1 MISKRRLALALV
13 AAPLCVFGCGNSGSG
28 RNGGAT
34 GGTTTSGGATTAGGT
49 TSAGATNA
57 AGTITVG
64 GSTGV
69 AGSAAAGGATGAA
82 GTTSSDSST
91 SAGGTGGGTTNPG
104 GADPAGGATSV
115 GGTTG
120 IGGTTRT
127 GGAGTAGSAPGGAAI
142 GGTTRTG
149 GAGTAGAAS
158 GGVATGGAAISGTTT
173 GGAGGVAAGGATG
186 TGGMATGGVVGGT
199 PASGKREMES
209 LDRGVIAINQGGGKV
224 YVGWRMFGLDPG
236 SIAFNVYRSAAGAAA
251 VKLNTSPITATT
263 DYVDTGADVTKS
275 NAYSVAAVVGGVEQ
289 AASAAYTLPTN
300 APAQQY
306 LSIPLRDGGLNY
318 AQANV
323 GDLDGDGQY
332 ELVVKWSQSANV
344 DPGSHTTATAV
355 VYVDAYKLNGTFL
368 WRVDLGWNLESGS
381 DFTPLLVYDVDG
393 DGKAEVITKTA
404 EGTKDGTGV
413 TIGDTDGDGKT
424 DYRNSDGRVLSGPE
438 FMSVFR
444 GTDGKELAR
453 TNWIARGSVSDW
465 GDSTG
470 NRSCRH
476 QMGIAYLDGAHPSII
491 MSRGVYA
498 YQVVQ
503 AWDFR
508 SGALSK
514 LWAWDNGGKGQ
525 SGEWYSSAQ
534 CLRMGDANGDGYDEI
549 LKGPLALDHTG
560 KTLWDE
566 KLIKG
571 HGDYFHIGIL
581 NPARSGLQIFRV
593 LEAAQA
599 NGVAML
605 DAATG
610 TVLWGKTIA
619 GDASRGYSS
628 HIDSRQKG
636 AQCWA
641 GQIDNDLLNYD
652 GSVLCSGTSPSN
664 GDHWAP
670 LWWEG
675 GLTRSITDE
684 FSGNDGVHINRWNGA
699 TCSLTELM
707 KTGSGTRITQT
718 IADILGDWREE
729 LVIGLP
735 NEVRVYTTTIPA
747 GNRLYT
753 LMHNPLYRLNVGQ
766 SAQRNFG
773 TSLPDYYLGTGMTTP
788 PAPDI
793 KYVGPP
799 H

>member
-1 MISKRRLALALV
+1 MTST
-13 AAPLCVFGCGNSGSG
+13 
-28 RNGGAT
+28 GGAT
-34 GGTTTSGGATTAGGT
+34 GTGGVT
-49 TSAGATNA
+49 
-57 AGTITVG
+57 
-64 GSTGV
+64 
-69 AGSAAAGGATGAA
+69 
-82 GTTSSDSST
+82 
-91 SAGGTGGGTTNPG
+91 GTGG
-104 GADPAGGATSV
+104 AISV

-120 IGGTTRT
+120 PGGAATTGGAATGGVATGGSSAGGANTGGVGAGGAATGGATRTGGVGTGGAGTGGATRTGGAATGGAGTGGAGTGGAGTGGATRT
-127 GGAGTAGSAPGGAAI
+127 GGAGTGGA
-142 GGTTRTG
+142 GTG
-149 GAGTAGAAS
+149 GAGTGGAGT
-158 GGVATGGAAISGTTT
+158 GGVGTGGAGT
-173 GGAGGVAAGGATG
+173 GGAGGASTV
-186 TGGMATGGVVGGT
+186 
-199 PASGKREMES
+199 ASGKREMES
-209 LDRGVIAINQGGGKV
+209 VDRGVIAMNQGGGKV

-236 SIAFNVYRSAAGAAA
+236 SIGFNVYRSTAGAAA

-275 NAYSVAAVVGGVEQ
+275 NAYHVAPVIGGAEQ
-289 AASAAYTLPTN
+289 DASAAYTLPAN
-300 APAQQY
+300 APAQQF

-318 AQANV
+318 SQANV

-332 ELVVKWSQSANV
+332 ELVVKWSKSANV
-344 DPGSHTTATAV
+344 DPGSHTTATAT
-355 VYVDAYKLNGTFL
+355 VYVDAYKLDGSFL

-393 DGKAEVITKTA
+393 DGKAEVITKTS
-404 EGTKDGTGV
+404 EGTTDGTGV

-438 FMSVFR
+438 FMSIYR
-444 GTDGKELAR
+444 GTDGKELIR
-453 TNWIARGSVSDW
+453 TNWIARGTVSDW

-470 NRSCRH
+470 NRSCRQ

-503 AWDFR
+503 AWDYR
-508 SGALSK
+508 GGALSK

-534 CLRMGDANGDGYDEI
+534 CLRMGDANGDGYDEV

-571 HGDYFHIGIL
+571 HGDFFHIGIL
-581 NPARSGLQIFRV
+581 NPARSGLQIFRI
-593 LEAAQA
+593 LEAAQD

-619 GDASRGYSS
+619 GDASRGYSA
-628 HIDSRQKG
+628 HIDARYKG

-641 GQIDNDLLNYD
+641 GQINDDLLNYD
-652 GSVLCSGTSPSN
+652 GSVICNGTSPSK

-670 LWWEG
+670 IWWEG
-675 GLTRSITDE
+675 GVTRSITSE
-684 FSGNDGVHINRWNGA
+684 FSGNDGVHIYQWNGA
-699 TCSLTELM
+699 SCSLTELM

-735 NEVRVYTTTIPA
+735 NEVRVYSTTIPA
-747 GNRLYT
+747 TNRLYT
-753 LMHNPLYRLNVGQ
+753 LMHNPMYRLNVGQ

-788 PAPDI
+788 PTPDI

>member
-1 MISKRRLALALV
+1 V
-13 AAPLCVFGCGNSGSG
+13 N

-34 GGTTTSGGATTAGGT
+34 
-49 TSAGATNA
+49 N
-57 AGTITVG
+57 
-64 GSTGV
+64 
-69 AGSAAAGGATGAA
+69 AGGATGVGGAISTGGVTATGGAATGGLATGGVATGGMATGGASTGGAATGGVASGGVAA
-82 GTTSSDSST
+82 GGAIRTGG
-91 SAGGTGGGTTNPG
+91 AGTGGVGTG
-104 GADPAGGATSV
+104 GAGTGGV
-115 GGTTG
+115 
-120 IGGTTRT
+120 TRT
-127 GGAGTAGSAPGGAAI
+127 GGAGTGGAAA
-142 GGTTRTG
+142 GGTGTGGVATGGTGAGGVATGGVTRTG
-149 GAGTAGAAS
+149 GAGT
-158 GGVATGGAAISGTTT
+158 
-173 GGAGGVAAGGATG
+173 GGAGGVGAGGA
-186 TGGMATGGVVGGT
+186 ATGGVGAGGAGGAST
-199 PASGKREMES
+199 VVSGKREMES
-209 LDRGVIAINQGGGKV
+209 LDRGVIAISQGGGKV

-236 SIAFNVYRSAAGAAA
+236 SIGFNLYRSTAGAAA
-251 VKLNTSPITATT
+251 VKLNASPITATT

-275 NAYSVAAVVGGVEQ
+275 NAYHVVPVVAGAEQ
-289 AASAAYTLPTN
+289 DASAAYTLSAN
-300 APAQQY
+300 ASAQQF

-318 AQANV
+318 SQANV

-332 ELVVKWSQSANV
+332 EVVVKWSKSANV
-344 DPGSHTTATAV
+344 DPGSHTTATAT
-355 VYVDAYKLNGTFL
+355 VYVDAYKLDGSFL

-393 DGKAEVITKTA
+393 DGKAEVITKTS
-404 EGTKDGTGV
+404 EGTTDGTGV

-438 FMSVFR
+438 FMSIYR
-444 GTDGKELAR
+444 GTDGKELIR
-453 TNWIARGSVSDW
+453 TNWIPRGGVSDW

-470 NRSCRH
+470 NRSCRQ

-503 AWDFR
+503 AWDYR
-508 SGALSK
+508 GGALSK

-534 CLRMGDANGDGYDEI
+534 CLRMGDANGDGYDEV
-549 LKGPLALDHTG
+549 LKGPLALDRTG
-560 KTLWDE
+560 KILWDE

-571 HGDYFHIGIL
+571 HGDFFHIGIL

-593 LEAAQA
+593 LEAAQD

-619 GDASRGYSS
+619 GDASRGYAS

-641 GQIDNDLLNYD
+641 GQINNDLLNYD
-652 GSVLCSGTSPSN
+652 GSVLCNGTSPSN

-670 LWWEG
+670 IWWEG

-699 TCSLTELM
+699 SCSLTELM

-735 NEVRVYTTTIPA
+735 NESRVYTTTIPA
-747 GNRLYT
+747 ANRLYT
-753 LMHNPLYRLNVGQ
+753 LMHNPMYRLNVGQ

-793 KYVGPP
+793 RYVGPP

>member
-1 MISKRRLALALV
+1 MISKQRLALALV
-13 AAPLCVFGCGNSGSG
+13 AAPLCLFGCGNSGSG
-28 RNGGAT
+28 RNSGAT
-34 GGTTTSGGATTAGGT
+34 GGATTSGGTTMAGGT
-49 TSAGATNA
+49 TSAGGATIAGGTTSA
-57 AGTITVG
+57 AGTTTAG
-64 GSTGV
+64 GTTGV
-69 AGSAAAGGATGAA
+69 AGSASVGGTAGAA
-82 GTTSSDSST
+82 GTTGANGST
-91 SAGGTGGGTTNPG
+91 STGGATTGGGTTSSG
-104 GADPAGGATSV
+104 GTGPAGGTTAA
-115 GGTTG
+115 GGTTNM
-120 IGGTTRT
+120 
-127 GGAGTAGSAPGGAAI
+127 GS
-142 GGTTRTG
+142 TTRTG

-158 GGVATGGAAISGTTT
+158 GGASIGGVTRTGGVGTATGGAPAGGAATGGVATGGVTS
-173 GGAGGVAAGGATG
+173 

-275 NAYSVAAVVGGVEQ
+275 NAYSVAAVVGGAEQ
-289 AASAAYTLPTN
+289 AASAAYTLPAN

-470 NRSCRH
+470 NRSCRQ

-503 AWDFR
+503 AWDYR
-508 SGALSK
+508 GGALSK

-534 CLRMGDANGDGYDEI
+534 CLRMGDANGDGYDEV

-560 KTLWDE
+560 KTLWDQ

-628 HIDSRQKG
+628 HITHARKAPS
-636 AQCWA
+636 A
-641 GQIDNDLLNYD
+641 G
-652 GSVLCSGTSPSN
+652 
-664 GDHWAP
+664 
-670 LWWEG
+670 
-675 GLTRSITDE
+675 
-684 FSGNDGVHINRWNGA
+684 
-699 TCSLTELM
+699 
-707 KTGSGTRITQT
+707 
-718 IADILGDWREE
+718 
-729 LVIGLP
+729 
-735 NEVRVYTTTIPA
+735 
-747 GNRLYT
+747 
-753 LMHNPLYRLNVGQ
+753 
-766 SAQRNFG
+766 
-773 TSLPDYYLGTGMTTP
+773 PDKSTMT
-788 PAPDI
+788 
-793 KYVGPP
+793 Y
-799 H
+799 

>member
-1 MISKRRLALALV
+1 
-13 AAPLCVFGCGNSGSG
+13 
-28 RNGGAT
+28 
-34 GGTTTSGGATTAGGT
+34 
-49 TSAGATNA
+49 
-57 AGTITVG
+57 
-64 GSTGV
+64 
-69 AGSAAAGGATGAA
+69 
-82 GTTSSDSST
+82 
-91 SAGGTGGGTTNPG
+91 
-104 GADPAGGATSV
+104 
-115 GGTTG
+115 
-120 IGGTTRT
+120 
-127 GGAGTAGSAPGGAAI
+127 
-142 GGTTRTG
+142 
-149 GAGTAGAAS
+149 
-158 GGVATGGAAISGTTT
+158 
-173 GGAGGVAAGGATG
+173 
-186 TGGMATGGVVGGT
+186 
-199 PASGKREMES
+199 
-209 LDRGVIAINQGGGKV
+209 
-224 YVGWRMFGLDPG
+224 
-236 SIAFNVYRSAAGAAA
+236 
-251 VKLNTSPITATT
+251 
-263 DYVDTGADVTKS
+263 
-275 NAYSVAAVVGGVEQ
+275 
-289 AASAAYTLPTN
+289 
-300 APAQQY
+300 
-306 LSIPLRDGGLNY
+306 
-318 AQANV
+318 
-323 GDLDGDGQY
+323 
-332 ELVVKWSQSANV
+332 LVVKWSKSANV
-344 DPGSHTTATAV
+344 DPGSHTTATAT
-355 VYVDAYKLNGTFL
+355 VYVDAYKLDGTFL

-404 EGTKDGTGV
+404 EGTVDGTGV

-438 FMSVFR
+438 FISIYR
-444 GTDGKELAR
+444 GSDGKELTR

-470 NRSCRH
+470 NRSCRQ

-503 AWDFR
+503 AWDYR
-508 SGALSK
+508 NATLSK

-534 CLRMGDANGDGYDEI
+534 CLRMGDANGDGYDEV

-581 NPARSGLQIFRV
+581 NPARSGLQIFRI
-593 LEAAQA
+593 LEAAQD

-641 GQIDNDLLNYD
+641 GQINDDLLNYD
-652 GSVLCSGTSPSN
+652 GSVICNGTSPSK

-670 LWWEG
+670 IWWEG

-684 FSGNDGVHINRWNGA
+684 FSGNDGVHINHWNGA
-699 TCSLTELM
+699 SCSLTELM

-735 NEVRVYTTTIPA
+735 NEIRVYTTTIPA

-753 LMHNPLYRLNVGQ
+753 LMHNPMYRVNVGQ

-773 TSLPDYYLGTGMTTP
+773 TALPDYYLGTGMTTP

>member
-1 MISKRRLALALV
+1 MTDTS
-13 AAPLCVFGCGNSGSG
+13 ST
-28 RNGGAT
+28 GGATRAGAATET
-34 GGTTTSGGATTAGGT
+34 GGTTDTGGTPGTTRAGGT
-49 TSAGATNA
+49 TTGSLTSTAGAT
-57 AGTITVG
+57 
-64 GSTGV
+64 
-69 AGSAAAGGATGAA
+69 SA
-82 GTTSSDSST
+82 
-91 SAGGTGGGTTNPG
+91 
-104 GADPAGGATSV
+104 
-115 GGTTG
+115 
-120 IGGTTRT
+120 GGTTRT
-127 GGAGTAGSAPGGAAI
+127 GGATSVGGATRTGGAGMGGLTTGGAGTGGATTGGAGP

-149 GAGTAGAAS
+149 GAATGGLTITGGA
-158 GGVATGGAAISGTTT
+158 ATGGA
-173 GGAGGVAAGGATG
+173 
-186 TGGMATGGVVGGT
+186 MGGT

-236 SIAFNVYRSAAGAAA
+236 SIAFNVYRATAGAAA
-251 VKLNTSPITATT
+251 VKLNASPITSTT
-263 DYVDTGADVTKS
+263 DYVDSGADVTKS
-275 NAYSVAAVVGGVEQ
+275 NAYHVVPVVGGAEQ
-289 AASAAYTLPTN
+289 DASAAYTLPAN

-306 LSIPLRDGGLNY
+306 LSIPLRDGGLDY

-323 GDLDGDGQY
+323 GDVDGDGQY
-332 ELVVKWSQSANV
+332 EVIVKWSQSALT
-344 DPGSHTTATAV
+344 DPGVHTKATATV
-355 VYVDAYKLNGTFL
+355 FVDAYKLNGSFL
-368 WRVDLGWNLESGS
+368 WRIDLGWNLEPGS
-381 DFTPLLVYDVDG
+381 DFTPVLVWDVDG
-393 DGKAEVITKTA
+393 DGKAEVITKTS

-413 TIGDTDGDGKT
+413 TIGDTDSDGKT
-424 DYRNSDGRVLSGPE
+424 DYRNTDGRVLSGPE

-444 GTDGKELAR
+444 GTDGKELTR
-453 TNWIARGSVSDW
+453 TDWIARGSVSDW

-470 NRSCRH
+470 NRSCRQ

-503 AWDFR
+503 AWDYR
-508 SGALSK
+508 GGALTK

-525 SGEWYSSAQ
+525 SGEWNSSAQ

-549 LKGPLALDHTG
+549 LKGPLALDRTG
-560 KTLWDE
+560 KILWDQ
-566 KLIKG
+566 KLVKG
-571 HGDYFHIGIL
+571 HGDYVHIGVF
-581 NPARSGLQIFRV
+581 NPARTGLQIFRV
-593 LEAAQA
+593 LEAPSA

-619 GDASRGYSS
+619 GDASRGYVS

-641 GQIDNDLLNYD
+641 GQINNDLLNYD
-652 GSVLCSGTSPSN
+652 GSVICSGTSPSN

-670 LWWEG
+670 IWWEAG
-675 GLTRSITDE
+675 MTRSITDE
-684 FSGNDGVHINRWNGA
+684 FSGNDGVHINRWNGSA
-699 TCSLTELM
+699 CSLTELM
-707 KTGSGTRITQT
+707 KTGSGTRNTET

-735 NEVRVYTTTIPA
+735 NEIRVYTTTIPA
-747 GNRLYT
+747 GSRIYT

-766 SAQRNFG
+766 SSQRNFG
-773 TSLPDYYLGTGMTTP
+773 TSHPDFYMGTGMATP

>member
-1 MISKRRLALALV
+1 VTST
-13 AAPLCVFGCGNSGSG
+13 
-28 RNGGAT
+28 GGAT
-34 GGTTTSGGATTAGGT
+34 GTGGVT
-49 TSAGATNA
+49 
-57 AGTITVG
+57 
-64 GSTGV
+64 
-69 AGSAAAGGATGAA
+69 
-82 GTTSSDSST
+82 
-91 SAGGTGGGTTNPG
+91 GTGG
-104 GADPAGGATSV
+104 AISV

-120 IGGTTRT
+120 PGGAATTGGAATGGVATGGSSAGGANTGGVGAGGAATGGATRTGGVGTGGAGTGGATRTGGAATGGAGTGGAGTGGAGTGGATRT
-127 GGAGTAGSAPGGAAI
+127 GGAGTGGA
-142 GGTTRTG
+142 GTG
-149 GAGTAGAAS
+149 GAGTGGAGT
-158 GGVATGGAAISGTTT
+158 GGVGTGGAGT
-173 GGAGGVAAGGATG
+173 GGAGGASTV
-186 TGGMATGGVVGGT
+186 
-199 PASGKREMES
+199 ASGKREMES
-209 LDRGVIAINQGGGKV
+209 VDRGVIAMNQGGGKV

-236 SIAFNVYRSAAGAAA
+236 SIGFNVYRSTAGAAA

-275 NAYSVAAVVGGVEQ
+275 NAYHVAPVIGGAEQ
-289 AASAAYTLPTN
+289 DASAAYTLPAN
-300 APAQQY
+300 APAQQF

-318 AQANV
+318 SQANV

-332 ELVVKWSQSANV
+332 ELVVKWSKSANV
-344 DPGSHTTATAV
+344 DPGSHTTATAT
-355 VYVDAYKLNGTFL
+355 VYVDAYKLDGSFL

-393 DGKAEVITKTA
+393 DGKAEVITKTS
-404 EGTKDGTGV
+404 EGTTDGTGV

-438 FMSVFR
+438 FMSIYR
-444 GTDGKELAR
+444 GTDGKELIR
-453 TNWIARGSVSDW
+453 TNWIARGTVSDW

-470 NRSCRH
+470 NRSCRQ

-503 AWDFR
+503 AWDYR
-508 SGALSK
+508 GGALSK

-534 CLRMGDANGDGYDEI
+534 CLRMGDANGDGYDEV

-571 HGDYFHIGIL
+571 HGDFFHIGIL
-581 NPARSGLQIFRV
+581 NPARSGLQIFRI
-593 LEAAQA
+593 LEAAQD

-619 GDASRGYSS
+619 GDASRGYSA
-628 HIDSRQKG
+628 HIDARYKG

-641 GQIDNDLLNYD
+641 GQINDDLLNYD
-652 GSVLCSGTSPSN
+652 GSVICNGTSPSK

-670 LWWEG
+670 IWWEG
-675 GLTRSITDE
+675 GVTRSITSE
-684 FSGNDGVHINRWNGA
+684 FSGNDGVHIYQWNGA
-699 TCSLTELM
+699 SCSLTELM

-735 NEVRVYTTTIPA
+735 NEVRVYSTTIPA
-747 GNRLYT
+747 TNRLYT
-753 LMHNPLYRLNVGQ
+753 LMHNPMYRLNVGQ

-788 PAPDI
+788 PTPDI

>member
-1 MISKRRLALALV
+1 MS
-13 AAPLCVFGCGNSGSG
+13 APLCLFGCSSGSG
-28 RNGGAT
+28 RNSGAT
-34 GGTTTSGGATTAGGT
+34 GGTTTSGGATTGGGATSAGGTTIAGGTTSAAGTITAGGTIAVAGTTTAGGTTSAAGATIAGGT
-49 TSAGATNA
+49 TSAG
-57 AGTITVG
+57 GTT
-64 GSTGV
+64 T
-69 AGSAAAGGATGAA
+69 AGGT
-82 GTTSSDSST
+82 T
-91 SAGGTGGGTTNPG
+91 SAGGAGPMGGITTAGGTTN
-104 GADPAGGATSV
+104 A
-115 GGTTG
+115 
-120 IGGTTRT
+120 
-127 GGAGTAGSAPGGAAI
+127 

-149 GAGTAGAAS
+149 GAGTAGAATGGGATGGTTRTGGAGTAGAATS
-158 GGVATGGAAISGTTT
+158 GGATGGATSTGLAT
-173 GGAGGVAAGGATG
+173 GGA
-186 TGGMATGGVVGGT
+186 VGGT

-209 LDRGVIAINQGGGKV
+209 LDRGVIAINQSGGKV

-236 SIAFNVYRSAAGAAA
+236 SIAFNVYRSTAGAAA
-251 VKLNTSPITATT
+251 VKLNASPITATT

-275 NAYSVAAVVGGVEQ
+275 NAYHVAPVIGGAEQ
-289 AASAAYTLPTN
+289 AASAAYTLPAN

-318 AQANV
+318 SQANV

-413 TIGDTDGDGKT
+413 TIGDTDSDGKT
-424 DYRNSDGRVLSGPE
+424 DYRNSDGRVLTGPE

-470 NRSCRH
+470 NRSCRQ

-508 SGALSK
+508 GGALAK

-534 CLRMGDANGDGYDEI
+534 CLRMGDANGDGYDEV

-560 KTLWDE
+560 KTLWDQ

-641 GQIDNDLLNYD
+641 GQINNDLLNYD

-670 LWWEG
+670 IWWEG

-684 FSGNDGVHINRWNGA
+684 FSGNDGVHINRWNGSS
-699 TCSLTELM
+699 CSLTELI
-707 KTGSGTRITQT
+707 KTGSGTRLTQT

-735 NEVRVYTTTIPA
+735 NEIRVYTTTIPA

-773 TSLPDYYLGTGMTTP
+773 TGLPDYYLGTGMTTP

>member
-1 MISKRRLALALV
+1 MISCAKRCLTLALI
-13 AAPLCVFGCGNSGSG
+13 AAPLCLFGCSSGAGGAHS
-28 RNGGAT
+28 GAT
-34 GGTTTSGGATTAGGT
+34 GGATDAGVMTNTGGTPTAGGT
-49 TSAGATNA
+49 TGAIDTA
-57 AGTITVG
+57 I
-64 GSTGV
+64 
-69 AGSAAAGGATGAA
+69 AGGATSASVATETGGITDTTRTGGAA
-82 GTTSSDSST
+82 PSGTT
-91 SAGGTGGGTTNPG
+91 SAGGAAGIGGIART
-104 GADPAGGATSV
+104 GGATSV
-115 GGTTG
+115 GGITRTGGAGIGGIATGGGGLGGTVTGGATTG
-120 IGGTTRT
+120 GAGPGGTTRT
-127 GGAGTAGSAPGGAAI
+127 GGAA
-142 GGTTRTG
+142 TG
-149 GAGTAGAAS
+149 GLTS
-158 GGVATGGAAISGTTT
+158 TGGAAT
-173 GGAGGVAAGGATG
+173 GGT
-186 TGGMATGGVVGGT
+186 VGGT

-236 SIAFNVYRSAAGAAA
+236 SIAFNVYRATAGAAA
-251 VKLNTSPITATT
+251 AKLNASPITATT
-263 DYVDTGADVTKS
+263 DYVDSGADVTKS
-275 NAYSVAAVVGGVEQ
+275 NAYHVVPVVGGAEQ
-289 AASAAYTLPTN
+289 DASAAYTLPAN

-306 LSIPLRDGGLNY
+306 LSIPLRDGGLDY

-323 GDLDGDGQY
+323 GDVDGDGQY
-332 ELVVKWSQSANV
+332 EVIVKWSQSALT
-344 DPGSHTTATAV
+344 DPGVHTKATATV
-355 VYVDAYKLNGTFL
+355 FVDAYKLDGSFL
-368 WRVDLGWNLESGS
+368 WRIDLGWNLEPGS
-381 DFTPLLVYDVDG
+381 DFTPVLVWDVDG
-393 DGKAEVITKTA
+393 DGKAEVITKTS

-413 TIGDTDGDGKT
+413 TIGDTDSDGTT

-444 GTDGKELAR
+444 GTDGKELTR

-470 NRSCRH
+470 NRSCRQ

-503 AWDFR
+503 AWDYR
-508 SGALSK
+508 GGALTK

-549 LKGPLALDHTG
+549 LKGPLALDRTG
-560 KTLWDE
+560 KILWDE
-566 KLIKG
+566 KLLKG
-571 HGDYFHIGIL
+571 HGDYVHVGVF
-581 NPARSGLQIFRV
+581 NPARTGLQIFRV
-593 LEAAQA
+593 LEAPSA

-619 GDASRGYSS
+619 GDASRGYVS

-641 GQIDNDLLNYD
+641 GQINNDLLNYD
-652 GSVLCSGTSPSN
+652 GSVICSGTSPSN

-670 LWWEG
+670 IWWEAG
-675 GLTRSITDE
+675 MTRSITDE
-684 FSGNDGVHINRWNGA
+684 FSGNDGVHINHWNGS

-707 KTGSGTRITQT
+707 KTGSGTRNTET

-735 NEVRVYTTTIPA
+735 NEIRVYTTTIPA
-747 GNRLYT
+747 GSRIYT

-766 SAQRNFG
+766 SSQRNFG
-773 TSLPDYYLGTGMTTP
+773 TSHPDFYMGTGMTTP

>member
-1 MISKRRLALALV
+1 MAGGTTSA
-13 AAPLCVFGCGNSGSG
+13 
-28 RNGGAT
+28 GGAT
-34 GGTTTSGGATTAGGT
+34 IAGGTTSAAGTTTAGGTTGVAGSASVGGTAGAAGTTGANGSTSTGGATTGGGTTTSGGTGPAGGTTAAGGT
-49 TSAGATNA
+49 TSM
-57 AGTITVG
+57 
-64 GSTGV
+64 GS
-69 AGSAAAGGATGAA
+69 
-82 GTTSSDSST
+82 
-91 SAGGTGGGTTNPG
+91 
-104 GADPAGGATSV
+104 
-115 GGTTG
+115 
-120 IGGTTRT
+120 
-127 GGAGTAGSAPGGAAI
+127 
-142 GGTTRTG
+142 TTRTG

-158 GGVATGGAAISGTTT
+158 GGASIGGVTRTGGVGTAGTATGGAPA
-173 GGAGGVAAGGATG
+173 GGAATGGVATGGATG

-275 NAYSVAAVVGGVEQ
+275 NAYSVAAVVGGAEQ
-289 AASAAYTLPTN
+289 AASAAYTLPAN

-470 NRSCRH
+470 NRSCRQ

-503 AWDFR
+503 AWDYR
-508 SGALSK
+508 GGALSK

-534 CLRMGDANGDGYDEI
+534 CLRMGDANGDGYDEV

-560 KTLWDE
+560 KTLWDQ

-652 GSVLCSGTSPSN
+652 GSVLCNGTSPSN

-670 LWWEG
+670 IWWEG

-684 FSGNDGVHINRWNGA
+684 FSGDDGVHINRWNGA

-735 NEVRVYTTTIPA
+735 NEIRVYSTTIPA

-773 TSLPDYYLGTGMTTP
+773 TGLPDYYLGTGMTTP

>member
-1 MISKRRLALALV
+1 MISCTQRCLALALV
-13 AAPLCVFGCGNSGSG
+13 AAPLCLFGCSGGGSS
-28 RNGGAT
+28 RSSGAT
-34 GGTTTSGGATTAGGT
+34 GSTTASGGTTVGGGAISAAGTTIGGSTSAAGTATIGGSTSAAGTTTVGGSTSAAGTANSDSSTSTGGATTGGGTTSAGGTGLAGGT
-49 TSAGATNA
+49 TSAG
-57 AGTITVG
+57 G
-64 GSTGV
+64 
-69 AGSAAAGGATGAA
+69 
-82 GTTSSDSST
+82 TSS
-91 SAGGTGGGTTNPG
+91 A
-104 GADPAGGATSV
+104 
-115 GGTTG
+115 
-120 IGGTTRT
+120 TRT
-127 GGAGTAGSAPGGAAI
+127 GGAGTAGVATGASV

-149 GAGTAGAAS
+149 GAGTAGAATSATTAGGGTS
-158 GGVATGGAAISGTTT
+158 GGATSTGGATGGAT
-173 GGAGGVAAGGATG
+173 
-186 TGGMATGGVVGGT
+186 GGT

-224 YVGWRMFGLDPG
+224 YIGWRMFGLDSG
-236 SIAFNVYRSAAGAAA
+236 SIAFNVYRSTAGAAA
-251 VKLNTSPITATT
+251 VKLNSSPITATT
-263 DYVDTGADVTKS
+263 DYVDTGADATKS
-275 NAYSVAAVVGGVEQ
+275 NAYYVTAVVGGTEQ
-289 AASAAYTLPTN
+289 APSAAYTLPAN

-318 AQANV
+318 SQANV

-381 DFTPLLVYDVDG
+381 DFTPVLVYDVDG

-424 DYRNSDGRVLSGPE
+424 NYRNSDGRVLTGPE

-453 TNWIARGSVSDW
+453 TDWIARGSVSDW

-534 CLRMGDANGDGYDEI
+534 CLRMGDANGDGYDEV

-571 HGDYFHIGIL
+571 HGDYFHIGVL
-581 NPARSGLQIFRV
+581 NPARSGLQIFRI

-641 GQIDNDLLNYD
+641 GQINDDLLNYD
-652 GSVLCSGTSPSN
+652 GSVLCNGTSPSK

-670 LWWEG
+670 IWWEG

-684 FSGNDGVHINRWNGA
+684 FSGNDGVHINQWNGA
-699 TCSLTELM
+699 SCSLTELM

-735 NEVRVYTTTIPA
+735 TEVRVYTTTIPA

-753 LMHNPLYRLNVGQ
+753 LMHNPMYRVNVGQ

>member
-1 MISKRRLALALV
+1 MTSRPKQCLAFALM
-13 AAPLCVFGCGNSGSG
+13 AGPLCLFGCGNGGSG
-28 RNGGAT
+28 KDSGET
-34 GGTTTSGGATTAGGT
+34 GGTTTI
-49 TSAGATNA
+49 AGA
-57 AGTITVG
+57 I
-64 GSTGV
+64 GS
-69 AGSAAAGGATGAA
+69 
-82 GTTSSDSST
+82 
-91 SAGGTGGGTTNPG
+91 
-104 GADPAGGATSV
+104 

-120 IGGTTRT
+120 SGGAASKGGAIGTAGSTAAGGGTATDGSTASGGITATSGSTATSGAIANGGTTRT
-127 GGAGTAGSAPGGAAI
+127 GGAPNTGGATGMGGTTANSGGAGTGGTTSTGGTGAT

-149 GAGTAGAAS
+149 GAMGTGGTNRTGGGSAGGTATGGTS
-158 GGVATGGAAISGTTT
+158 TSGTTSTGGVATGGTA
-173 GGAGGVAAGGATG
+173 
-186 TGGMATGGVVGGT
+186 GGT
-199 PASGKREMES
+199 PASGRREMES
-209 LDRGVIAINQGGGKV
+209 LDRGVVAINQGGGKV
-224 YVGWRMFGLDPG
+224 YVGWRMFGLDPD
-236 SIAFNVYRSAAGAAA
+236 SIAFNVYRSTGGGTA

-263 DYVDTGADVTKS
+263 DYVDAGADVTKS
-275 NAYSVAAVVGGVEQ
+275 NAYSVAPVVGGAEQ
-289 AASAAYTLPTN
+289 AASAAYTLPAN

-318 AQANV
+318 SQANV

-332 ELVVKWSQSANV
+332 ELVVKWSESANV
-344 DPGSHTTATAV
+344 DPGSHTTATAIV
-355 VYVDAYKLNGTFL
+355 HVDAYKLDGAFL

-438 FMSVFR
+438 FMSIFQ
-444 GTDGKELAR
+444 GTDGKEVAR

-470 NRSCRH
+470 NRSCRN
-476 QMGIAYLDGAHPSII
+476 QMGIAYFDGAHPSII

-503 AWDFR
+503 AWDYR
-508 SGALSK
+508 GGALSK

-534 CLRMGDANGDGYDEI
+534 CLRMGDANGDGYDEV
-549 LKGPLALDHTG
+549 LKGPLTLDRTG
-560 KTLWDE
+560 KILWDQ

-571 HGDYFHIGIL
+571 HGDFVHIGVL
-581 NPARSGLQIFRV
+581 NPARSGLQIFRI
-593 LEAAQA
+593 LEAAQD

-619 GDASRGYSS
+619 GDASRGYAS

-641 GQIDNDLLNYD
+641 GQINDDLLNYD
-652 GSVLCSGTSPSN
+652 GSVICNGTSPSK

-670 LWWEG
+670 IWWEG

-699 TCSLTELM
+699 SCSLTELM

-729 LVIGLP
+729 LVIALP

-747 GNRLYT
+747 SNRLYT

-773 TSLPDYYLGTGMTTP
+773 TSLPDYYLGTGMSTP

>member
-1 MISKRRLALALV
+1 M
-13 AAPLCVFGCGNSGSG
+13 
-28 RNGGAT
+28 AT
-34 GGTTTSGGATTAGGT
+34 GGSADTGGVMATGGVMETGGAAGDGPATGGILSAGGILSSGGAGAGGV
-49 TSAGATNA
+49 AT
-57 AGTITVG
+57 G
-64 GSTGV
+64 GV
-69 AGSAAAGGATGAA
+69 ATGGA
-82 GTTSSDSST
+82 
-91 SAGGTGGGTTNPG
+91 
-104 GADPAGGATSV
+104 
-115 GGTTG
+115 
-120 IGGTTRT
+120 TRT
-127 GGAGTAGSAPGGAAI
+127 GGAGAAASGGVGAGGVN
-142 GGTTRTG
+142 RTG
-149 GAGTAGAAS
+149 GAATGGAGS
-158 GGVATGGAAISGTTT
+158 GGVATGGAAT
-173 GGAGGVAAGGATG
+173 GGAATGGAAGGTVTA
-186 TGGMATGGVVGGT
+186 
-199 PASGKREMES
+199 GKREMES

-236 SIAFNVYRSAAGAAA
+236 SIAFNVYRTTAGAAA
-251 VKLNTSPITATT
+251 VKLNASPITATT
-263 DYVDTGADVTKS
+263 DYADSSADVTKS
-275 NAYSVAAVVGGVEQ
+275 NAYHVTAVIGGAEQ
-289 AASAAYTLPTN
+289 APSAAYTLAAN
-300 APAQQY
+300 APAEQY

-318 AQANV
+318 SQANV
-323 GDLDGDGQY
+323 GDVDGDGQY
-332 ELVVKWSQSANV
+332 ELIVKWSQSANT
-344 DPGSHTTATAV
+344 DPGAHTKPTATV
-355 VYVDAYKLNGTFL
+355 FVDAYKLDGTFL

-393 DGKAEVITKTA
+393 DGKAEVITKTS

-444 GTDGKELAR
+444 GTDGKELTR

-470 NRSCRH
+470 NRSCRT

-491 MSRGVYA
+491 MARGVYA

-508 SGALSK
+508 GGALTK

-534 CLRMGDANGDGYDEI
+534 CLRMGDANGDGFDEV
-549 LKGPLALDHTG
+549 LKGPLAIDHAG
-560 KTLWDE
+560 KTLWDQ

-581 NPARSGLQIFRV
+581 NPARKGLQIFRV
-593 LEAAQA
+593 LEAAQD

-619 GDASRGYSS
+619 GDASRGYSA

-641 GQIDNDLLNYD
+641 GQINNDLLNFD
-652 GSVLCSGTSPSN
+652 GTVLCNGTSPSN

-670 LWWEG
+670 IWWEG

-684 FSGNDGVHINRWNGA
+684 FSGDDGVHINKWNGA
-699 TCSLTELM
+699 SCSLTELM

-735 NEVRVYTTTIPA
+735 KEVRVYSTTIPA

-773 TSLPDYYLGTGMTTP
+773 TGLPDYYLGTGMTTP

>member
-1 MISKRRLALALV
+1 MMSCSKRRLALALV

-28 RNGGAT
+28 RNSGAT
-34 GGTTTSGGATTAGGT
+34 GGTTTSGGTATAGGT

-64 GSTGV
+64 GTTGV

-91 SAGGTGGGTTNPG
+91 SAGGTGGGTTG
-104 GADPAGGATSV
+104 GTGPAGGATSV
-115 GGTTG
+115 GGTTV

-127 GGAGTAGSAPGGAAI
+127 GGAGTAGSASGGAAI

-158 GGVATGGAAISGTTT
+158 GGVATGGAAIGGTTT
-173 GGAGGVAAGGATG
+173 GGAGGVATGGATG
-186 TGGMATGGVVGGT
+186 TGGMSTGGAVGGT

-263 DYVDTGADVTKS
+263 DYVDAGADVTKS
-275 NAYSVAAVVGGVEQ
+275 NAYSVAAVVGGAEQ
-289 AASAAYTLPTN
+289 AASATYTLAAN

-470 NRSCRH
+470 NRSCRQ

-534 CLRMGDANGDGYDEI
+534 CLRMGDANGDGYDEV

-560 KTLWDE
+560 KTLWDQ

-652 GSVLCSGTSPSN
+652 GSVLCNGTSPSN

-670 LWWEG
+670 IWWEG

-773 TSLPDYYLGTGMTTP
+773 TGLPDYYLGTGMTTP

-799 H
+799 R

>member
-1 MISKRRLALALV
+1 
-13 AAPLCVFGCGNSGSG
+13 
-28 RNGGAT
+28 
-34 GGTTTSGGATTAGGT
+34 
-49 TSAGATNA
+49 
-57 AGTITVG
+57 
-64 GSTGV
+64 
-69 AGSAAAGGATGAA
+69 
-82 GTTSSDSST
+82 
-91 SAGGTGGGTTNPG
+91 
-104 GADPAGGATSV
+104 
-115 GGTTG
+115 
-120 IGGTTRT
+120 
-127 GGAGTAGSAPGGAAI
+127 
-142 GGTTRTG
+142 
-149 GAGTAGAAS
+149 
-158 GGVATGGAAISGTTT
+158 
-173 GGAGGVAAGGATG
+173 
-186 TGGMATGGVVGGT
+186 
-199 PASGKREMES
+199 MES

-236 SIAFNVYRSAAGAAA
+236 SIGFNVYRATAGAAA
-251 VKLNTSPITATT
+251 VKLNASPITATT
-263 DYVDTGADVTKS
+263 DYVDSGADVTKS
-275 NAYSVAAVVGGVEQ
+275 NAYHVAPVVGGVEQ
-289 AASAAYTLPTN
+289 DASAAYTLPAN

-306 LSIPLRDGGLNY
+306 LSVPLRDGGLNY

-332 ELVVKWSQSANV
+332 ELVVKWSKSANV
-344 DPGSHTTATAV
+344 DPGSHTTATAT
-355 VYVDAYKLNGTFL
+355 VYVDAYKLDGSFL

-393 DGKAEVITKTA
+393 DGNAEVITKTA
-404 EGTKDGTGV
+404 EGTIDGTGV

-438 FMSVFR
+438 FMSIYR
-444 GTDGKELAR
+444 GTDGKELIR

-470 NRSCRH
+470 NRSCRQ

-503 AWDFR
+503 AWDYR
-508 SGALSK
+508 GGALSK

-581 NPARSGLQIFRV
+581 TPARSGLQIFRI
-593 LEAAQA
+593 LEAAQD

-619 GDASRGYSS
+619 GDASRGYAS

-641 GQIDNDLLNYD
+641 GQINDDLLNYD
-652 GSVLCSGTSPSN
+652 GTVICNGTSPSK

-670 LWWEG
+670 IWWEG
-675 GLTRSITDE
+675 GFTRSITDE
-684 FSGNDGVHINRWNGA
+684 FSGNDGVHINQWNGA
-699 TCSLTELM
+699 SCSLTELM

-735 NEVRVYTTTIPA
+735 NEIRVYTTTIPA
-747 GNRLYT
+747 TGRLYT
-753 LMHNPLYRLNVGQ
+753 LMHNPMYRLNVGQ

-773 TSLPDYYLGTGMTTP
+773 TSLPDYYLGTGMSTP

>member
-1 MISKRRLALALV
+1 M
-13 AAPLCVFGCGNSGSG
+13 
-28 RNGGAT
+28 
-34 GGTTTSGGATTAGGT
+34 
-49 TSAGATNA
+49 
-57 AGTITVG
+57 
-64 GSTGV
+64 
-69 AGSAAAGGATGAA
+69 
-82 GTTSSDSST
+82 
-91 SAGGTGGGTTNPG
+91 
-104 GADPAGGATSV
+104 
-115 GGTTG
+115 
-120 IGGTTRT
+120 TRT
-127 GGAGTAGSAPGGAAI
+127 GGATDAGGTIGAGGVISTGGATGTGGATATGGSATGGTATGGARI
-142 GGTTRTG
+142 GGATTGGVAATGGTATGGVIRTG
-149 GAGTAGAAS
+149 GTGT
-158 GGVATGGAAISGTTT
+158 GGVATGGAGAGGATRTGGANSGGVGAGGSVTGGAGVGGAATGGTGAGGSVTGGSATGGSATGGATRAGGTNAGGLATGGAGT
-173 GGAGGVAAGGATG
+173 GGAGGASTV
-186 TGGMATGGVVGGT
+186 
-199 PASGKREMES
+199 ASGKREMES

-236 SIAFNVYRSAAGAAA
+236 SIGFNVYRATAGAAA
-251 VKLNTSPITATT
+251 VKLNTLPITATT
-263 DYVDTGADVTKS
+263 DYVDSGADVTKS
-275 NAYSVAAVVGGVEQ
+275 NAYQVAPVVGGVEQ
-289 AASAAYTLPTN
+289 DASAAYTLPAN

-332 ELVVKWSQSANV
+332 ELVVKWSKSANV
-344 DPGSHTTATAV
+344 DPGSHTTATAT

-404 EGTKDGTGV
+404 EGTIDGTGV

-438 FMSVFR
+438 FMSIYR
-444 GTDGKELAR
+444 GTDGKELIR

-470 NRSCRH
+470 NRSCRQ

-503 AWDFR
+503 AWDYR
-508 SGALSK
+508 GGALSK

-534 CLRMGDANGDGYDEI
+534 CLRMGDANGDGYDEV

-571 HGDYFHIGIL
+571 HGDFFHIGIL

-593 LEAAQA
+593 LEAAQD

-619 GDASRGYSS
+619 GDASRGYAS

-641 GQIDNDLLNYD
+641 GQINDDLLNYD
-652 GSVLCSGTSPSN
+652 GTVICNGTSPSK

-670 LWWEG
+670 IWWEG
-675 GLTRSITDE
+675 GMTRSITDE

-699 TCSLTELM
+699 SCSLTELM

-735 NEVRVYTTTIPA
+735 NEIRVYTTTIPA
-747 GNRLYT
+747 TGRLYT
-753 LMHNPLYRLNVGQ
+753 LMHNPMYRLNVGQ

-773 TSLPDYYLGTGMTTP
+773 TSLPDYYLGTGMSTP

>member
-1 MISKRRLALALV
+1 MTGGVTSGGVPIAGGVTSAGATSAGGITGAGATSAGGITDAGGALAAGG
-13 AAPLCVFGCGNSGSG
+13 AARTGGVIGTGGVVNTGGLGTGGLGAGGLPTGGAGMGGATRTGGVGAGGAGLGGTSTGGAVRSGGAGIGGAAMGGAGSG
-28 RNGGAT
+28 GLAAGGSGAGGVGTGGVAKGGAGAGGAT
-34 GGTTTSGGATTAGGT
+34 GGT
-49 TSAGATNA
+49 
-57 AGTITVG
+57 IV
-64 GSTGV
+64 
-69 AGSAAAGGATGAA
+69 
-82 GTTSSDSST
+82 
-91 SAGGTGGGTTNPG
+91 
-104 GADPAGGATSV
+104 
-115 GGTTG
+115 
-120 IGGTTRT
+120 
-127 GGAGTAGSAPGGAAI
+127 
-142 GGTTRTG
+142 
-149 GAGTAGAAS
+149 
-158 GGVATGGAAISGTTT
+158 
-173 GGAGGVAAGGATG
+173 
-186 TGGMATGGVVGGT
+186 
-199 PASGKREMES
+199 SGKREMES
-209 LDRGVIAINQGGGKV
+209 LDRGVIAINQGGGKI
-224 YVGWRMFGLDPG
+224 YVGWRLFGLDPG
-236 SIAFNVYRSAAGAAA
+236 SVGFNVYRSTAGAAA
-251 VKLNTSPITATT
+251 VKLNASPITATT
-263 DYVDTGADVTKS
+263 DYVDSGADVSKS
-275 NAYSVAAVVGGVEQ
+275 NAYYVTAVVGGAEQ
-289 AASAAYTLPTN
+289 DPSAAYTLAAN

-306 LSIPLRDGGLNY
+306 LSIPLKDGGLNY

-344 DPGSHTTATAV
+344 DPGSHTTATAIV
-355 VYVDAYKLNGTFL
+355 HVDAYKLDGTFL

-444 GTDGKELAR
+444 GTDGKELIR
-453 TNWIARGSVSDW
+453 TNWIPRGSVSDW

-470 NRSCRH
+470 NRSCRQ

-503 AWDFR
+503 AWDYR
-508 SGALSK
+508 GGALTK

-534 CLRMGDANGDGYDEI
+534 CLRMGDANGDGYDEV
-549 LKGPLALDHTG
+549 LKGPSAIDHTG

-571 HGDYFHIGIL
+571 HGDYFHIGVL
-581 NPARSGLQIFRV
+581 NPARSGLQIFRI
-593 LEAAQA
+593 LEAAQD

-619 GDASRGYSS
+619 GDASRGYAS

-636 AQCWA
+636 VQCWA
-641 GQIDNDLLNYD
+641 GQINDDLLNYD
-652 GSVLCSGTSPSN
+652 GSVICNGTSPSK

-670 LWWEG
+670 IWWESD
-675 GLTRSITDE
+675 LTRSITDE
-684 FSGNDGVHINRWNGA
+684 FSGNDGVHINKWNGA
-699 TCSLTELM
+699 SCSLTELM

-747 GNRLYT
+747 TNRLYT
-753 LMHNPLYRLNVGQ
+753 LMHNPMYRLNVGQ

-788 PAPDI
+788 PTPDI

>member
-1 MISKRRLALALV
+1 M
-13 AAPLCVFGCGNSGSG
+13 
-28 RNGGAT
+28 
-34 GGTTTSGGATTAGGT
+34 
-49 TSAGATNA
+49 
-57 AGTITVG
+57 
-64 GSTGV
+64 
-69 AGSAAAGGATGAA
+69 
-82 GTTSSDSST
+82 
-91 SAGGTGGGTTNPG
+91 
-104 GADPAGGATSV
+104 
-115 GGTTG
+115 
-120 IGGTTRT
+120 TRT
-127 GGAGTAGSAPGGAAI
+127 GGATDAGGTIGAGGVISTGGATGTGGATATGGSATGGTATGGARI
-142 GGTTRTG
+142 GGATTGGVAATGGTATGGVIRTG
-149 GAGTAGAAS
+149 GTGA
-158 GGVATGGAAISGTTT
+158 GGVATGGAGAGGATRTGGANTGGVGAGGSVTGGAGVGGAATGGTGAGGSVTGGSATGGSATGGATRAGGTNTGGVATGGAGT
-173 GGAGGVAAGGATG
+173 GGAGGASTV
-186 TGGMATGGVVGGT
+186 
-199 PASGKREMES
+199 ASGKREMES

-236 SIAFNVYRSAAGAAA
+236 SIGFNVYRATAGAAA
-251 VKLNTSPITATT
+251 VKLNASPITATT
-263 DYVDTGADVTKS
+263 DYVDSGADVTKS
-275 NAYSVAAVVGGVEQ
+275 NAYHVAPVVGGVEQ
-289 AASAAYTLPTN
+289 DASAAYTLPAN

-306 LSIPLRDGGLNY
+306 LSVPLRDGGLNY

-332 ELVVKWSQSANV
+332 ELVVKWSKSANV
-344 DPGSHTTATAV
+344 DPGSHTTATAT
-355 VYVDAYKLNGTFL
+355 VYVDAYKLDGSFL

-393 DGKAEVITKTA
+393 DGKAEVITKTS
-404 EGTKDGTGV
+404 EGTIDGTGV

-438 FMSVFR
+438 FMSIYR
-444 GTDGKELAR
+444 GTDGKELIR

-470 NRSCRH
+470 NRSCRQ

-503 AWDFR
+503 AWDYR
-508 SGALSK
+508 GGALSK

-581 NPARSGLQIFRV
+581 TPARSGLQIFRI
-593 LEAAQA
+593 LEAAQD

-619 GDASRGYSS
+619 GDASRGYAS

-641 GQIDNDLLNYD
+641 GQINDDLLNYD
-652 GSVLCSGTSPSN
+652 GTVICNGTSPSK

-670 LWWEG
+670 IWWEG
-675 GLTRSITDE
+675 GFTRSITDE
-684 FSGNDGVHINRWNGA
+684 FSGNDGVHINQWNGA
-699 TCSLTELM
+699 SCSLTELM

-735 NEVRVYTTTIPA
+735 NEIRVYTTTIPA
-747 GNRLYT
+747 TGRLYT
-753 LMHNPLYRLNVGQ
+753 LMHNPMYRLNVGQ

-773 TSLPDYYLGTGMTTP
+773 TSLPDYYLGTGMSTP

>member
-1 MISKRRLALALV
+1 V
-13 AAPLCVFGCGNSGSG
+13 
-28 RNGGAT
+28 
-34 GGTTTSGGATTAGGT
+34 TST
-49 TSAGATNA
+49 
-57 AGTITVG
+57 
-64 GSTGV
+64 
-69 AGSAAAGGATGAA
+69 
-82 GTTSSDSST
+82 
-91 SAGGTGGGTTNPG
+91 
-104 GADPAGGATSV
+104 
-115 GGTTG
+115 
-120 IGGTTRT
+120 
-127 GGAGTAGSAPGGAAI
+127 
-142 GGTTRTG
+142 
-149 GAGTAGAAS
+149 
-158 GGVATGGAAISGTTT
+158 
-173 GGAGGVAAGGATG
+173 GGATG
-186 TGGMATGGVVGGT
+186 TGGVTGTGGAISVGGTTGPGGAATTGGAATGGVATGGSSAGGANTGGVGAGGAATGGATRTGGVGT
-199 PASGKREMES
+199 GGAGTGGATRTGGAATGGAGTGGAGTGGAGTGGVGTGGAGTGGAGGASTVASGKREMES
-209 LDRGVIAINQGGGKV
+209 VDRGVIAMNQGGGKV

-236 SIAFNVYRSAAGAAA
+236 SIGFNVYRSTAGAAA

-275 NAYSVAAVVGGVEQ
+275 NAYHVAPVIGGAEQ
-289 AASAAYTLPTN
+289 DASAAYTLPAN
-300 APAQQY
+300 APAQQF

-318 AQANV
+318 SQANV

-332 ELVVKWSQSANV
+332 ELVVKWSKSANV
-344 DPGSHTTATAV
+344 DPGSHTTATAT
-355 VYVDAYKLNGTFL
+355 VYVDAYKLDGSFL

-393 DGKAEVITKTA
+393 DGKAEVITKTS
-404 EGTKDGTGV
+404 EGTTDGTGV

-438 FMSVFR
+438 FMSIYR
-444 GTDGKELAR
+444 GTDGKELIR
-453 TNWIARGSVSDW
+453 TNWIARGTVSDW

-470 NRSCRH
+470 NRSCRQ

-503 AWDFR
+503 AWDYR
-508 SGALSK
+508 GGALSK

-534 CLRMGDANGDGYDEI
+534 CLRMGDANGDGYDEV

-571 HGDYFHIGIL
+571 HGDFFHIGIL
-581 NPARSGLQIFRV
+581 NPARSGLQIFRI
-593 LEAAQA
+593 LEAAQD

-619 GDASRGYSS
+619 GDASRGYSA
-628 HIDSRQKG
+628 HIDARYKG

-641 GQIDNDLLNYD
+641 GQINDDLLNYD
-652 GSVLCSGTSPSN
+652 GSVICNGTSPSK

-670 LWWEG
+670 IWWEG
-675 GLTRSITDE
+675 GVTRSITSE
-684 FSGNDGVHINRWNGA
+684 FSGNDGVHIYQWNGA
-699 TCSLTELM
+699 SCSLTELM

-735 NEVRVYTTTIPA
+735 NEVRVYSTTIPA
-747 GNRLYT
+747 TNRLYT
-753 LMHNPLYRLNVGQ
+753 LMHNPMYRLNVGQ

-788 PAPDI
+788 PTPDI

>member
-1 MISKRRLALALV
+1 M
-13 AAPLCVFGCGNSGSG
+13 
-28 RNGGAT
+28 
-34 GGTTTSGGATTAGGT
+34 TST
-49 TSAGATNA
+49 
-57 AGTITVG
+57 
-64 GSTGV
+64 
-69 AGSAAAGGATGAA
+69 
-82 GTTSSDSST
+82 
-91 SAGGTGGGTTNPG
+91 
-104 GADPAGGATSV
+104 
-115 GGTTG
+115 
-120 IGGTTRT
+120 
-127 GGAGTAGSAPGGAAI
+127 
-142 GGTTRTG
+142 
-149 GAGTAGAAS
+149 
-158 GGVATGGAAISGTTT
+158 
-173 GGAGGVAAGGATG
+173 GGATG
-186 TGGMATGGVVGGT
+186 TGGVTGTGGAISVGGTTGPGGAATTGGAATGGVATGGSSAGGANTGGVGAGGAATGGATRTGGVGT
-199 PASGKREMES
+199 GGAGTGGATRTGGAATGGAGTGGAGTGGAGTGGVGTGGAGTGGAGGASTVASGKREMES
-209 LDRGVIAINQGGGKV
+209 VDRGVIAMNQGGGKV

-236 SIAFNVYRSAAGAAA
+236 SIGFNVYRSTAGAAA

-275 NAYSVAAVVGGVEQ
+275 NAYHVAPVIGGAEQ
-289 AASAAYTLPTN
+289 DASAAYTLPAN
-300 APAQQY
+300 APAQQF

-318 AQANV
+318 SQANV

-332 ELVVKWSQSANV
+332 ELVVKWSKSANV
-344 DPGSHTTATAV
+344 DPGSHTTATAT
-355 VYVDAYKLNGTFL
+355 VYVDAYKLDGSFL

-393 DGKAEVITKTA
+393 DGKAEVITKTS
-404 EGTKDGTGV
+404 EGTTDGTGV

-438 FMSVFR
+438 FMSIYR
-444 GTDGKELAR
+444 GTDGKELIR
-453 TNWIARGSVSDW
+453 TNWIARGTVSDW

-470 NRSCRH
+470 NRSCRQ

-503 AWDFR
+503 AWDYR
-508 SGALSK
+508 GGALSK

-534 CLRMGDANGDGYDEI
+534 CLRMGDANGDGYDEV

-571 HGDYFHIGIL
+571 HGDFFHIGIL
-581 NPARSGLQIFRV
+581 NPARSGLQIFRI
-593 LEAAQA
+593 LEAAQD

-619 GDASRGYSS
+619 GDASRGYSA
-628 HIDSRQKG
+628 HIDARYKG

-641 GQIDNDLLNYD
+641 GQINDDLLNYD
-652 GSVLCSGTSPSN
+652 GSVICNGTSPSK

-670 LWWEG
+670 IWWEG
-675 GLTRSITDE
+675 GVTRSITSE
-684 FSGNDGVHINRWNGA
+684 FSGNDGVHIYQWNGA
-699 TCSLTELM
+699 SCSLTELM

-735 NEVRVYTTTIPA
+735 NEVRVYSTTIPA
-747 GNRLYT
+747 TNRLYT
-753 LMHNPLYRLNVGQ
+753 LMHNPMYRLNVGQ

-788 PAPDI
+788 PTPDI